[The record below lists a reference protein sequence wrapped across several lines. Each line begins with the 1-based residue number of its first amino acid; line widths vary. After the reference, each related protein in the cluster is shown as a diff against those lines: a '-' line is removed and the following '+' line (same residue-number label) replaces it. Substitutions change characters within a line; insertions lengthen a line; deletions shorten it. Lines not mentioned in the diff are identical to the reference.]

1 MSLSYSNYTPPFNTS
16 TAGLKFLHVTSPLI
30 GPRIKLNGPKIKLTG
45 PKIKLTGPKI
55 KLTGPKIKLT
65 GPKIKLTHPRINSAR
80 AEIPARLLTYGKEK
94 TNLNKKH
101 EVCVKI

>member
-16 TAGLKFLHVTSPLI
+16 KAGLKFLHVTSPLI

-65 GPKIKLTHPRINSAR
+65 GPRINSAR

>member
-55 KLTGPKIKLT
+55 KLT
-65 GPKIKLTHPRINSAR
+65 HPRINSAR